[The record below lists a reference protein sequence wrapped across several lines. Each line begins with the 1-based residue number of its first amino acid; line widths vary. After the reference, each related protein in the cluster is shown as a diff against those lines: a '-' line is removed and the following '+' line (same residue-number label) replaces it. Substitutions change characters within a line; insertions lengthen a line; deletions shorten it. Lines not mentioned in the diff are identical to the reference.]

1 MNLKRSLKQI
11 KKKKRYLFMATEK
24 MTKKDYFNQLLAIP
38 EVAEKND
45 LVDFINHQIELLD
58 NRNKK
63 KDGTITKT
71 QLEHRELMDRIL
83 DLMECDTGYTCGDLH
98 KFLNDSNI
106 SANKVSAMLK
116 KLVDSG
122 EIEKT
127 TEKRKSIFTKRSK
140 EE

>member
-11 KKKKRYLFMATEK
+11 KKRYLFMATEK

-63 KDGTITKT
+63 KDGTVTKT
-71 QLEHRELMDRIL
+71 QLEHRELMDKIL
-83 DLMECDTGYTCGDLH
+83 NLMECDTGYTCGDLH
-98 KFLNDSNI
+98 KFLNDPNI

>member
-1 MNLKRSLKQI
+1 
-11 KKKKRYLFMATEK
+11 MATEK

-63 KDGTITKT
+63 KDGTVTKV
-71 QLEHRELMDRIL
+71 QLEHRELMDKIL
-83 DLMECDTGYTCGDLH
+83 NLMECDTGYTCGDLH
-98 KFLNDSNI
+98 KFLNDPNI